1 MQKFLHKFRG
11 IRRHSLPLNV
21 ESMKIF
27 FVDPRCKW
35 KLISSFGPLRW
46 CESLGH
52 SFLATLL
59 KQKWDKELSSFKSS
73 TWFFYF
79 IPRIV
84 LMPVSMLLY
93 NGSITQKTL
102 SIMKIKSKLQ
112 IPQIQLLPLDEG
124 IIFLLTLNLTVSQ
137 LILWL
142 LELSSGPKLD
152 SSLA

>member
-1 MQKFLHKFRG
+1 M
-11 IRRHSLPLNV
+11 I
-21 ESMKIF
+21 
-27 FVDPRCKW
+27 
-35 KLISSFGPLRW
+35 
-46 CESLGH
+46 
-52 SFLATLL
+52 
-59 KQKWDKELSSFKSS
+59 
-73 TWFFYF
+73 FYF

-102 SIMKIKSKLQ
+102 SIMKIESKLL